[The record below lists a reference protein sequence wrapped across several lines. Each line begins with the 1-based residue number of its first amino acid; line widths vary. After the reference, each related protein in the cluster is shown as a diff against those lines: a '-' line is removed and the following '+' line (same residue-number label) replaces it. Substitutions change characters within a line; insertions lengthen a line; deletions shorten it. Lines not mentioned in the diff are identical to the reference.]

1 MKDEQAIEILIQVA
15 HIAQKAGALNLN
27 DAVAV
32 AQAISL
38 LAPAKEEVKDSA
50 EETK

>member
-32 AQAISL
+32 AQAINV